1 MTLLKASPTASITS
15 WQPVESRLVFAVN
28 SSSKMRIGR
37 SQRGSLENLIS
48 ISSATMTP
56 PLVRA
61 RRTAFLRN
69 YNMGRMRG
77 LLLLACRAIALE
89 PNP

>member
-1 MTLLKASPTASITS
+1 
-15 WQPVESRLVFAVN
+15 
-28 SSSKMRIGR
+28 
-37 SQRGSLENLIS
+37 
-48 ISSATMTP
+48 MTP